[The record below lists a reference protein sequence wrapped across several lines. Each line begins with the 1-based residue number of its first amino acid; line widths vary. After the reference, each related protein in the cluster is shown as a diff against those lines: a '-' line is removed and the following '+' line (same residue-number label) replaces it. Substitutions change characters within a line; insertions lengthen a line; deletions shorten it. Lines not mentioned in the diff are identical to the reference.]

1 MTSFKWWYLFQM
13 NRIPVGP
20 STRLSKFESRELR
33 APLYVYCRYV
43 MTRQGRFT
51 VKRRNE
57 VDTNEHGVSVVP
69 ATHGRARSQPFSID
83 KYKSSETNLIHT
95 FSDHFNFQVWFH
107 PLYHI
112 LAFRDWCQSTFA
124 AFDSNL
130 RCLVYLVCTDHKHRY
145 MSETRQTESGH
156 ES

>member
-1 MTSFKWWYLFQM
+1 MTSFKWWYHFQM
-13 NRIPVGP
+13 NRITVGP
-20 STRLSKFESRELR
+20 PTRLSKFESRELR

-83 KYKSSETNLIHT
+83 KYKSSETNLRHMLSVYFDFQAHVSTIRSHNRYQKYVSQHISSFRHTIQVSDICCIHC
-95 FSDHFNFQVWFH
+95 S
-107 PLYHI
+107 
-112 LAFRDWCQSTFA
+112 
-124 AFDSNL
+124 
-130 RCLVYLVCTDHKHRY
+130 
-145 MSETRQTESGH
+145 
-156 ES
+156 

>member
-1 MTSFKWWYLFQM
+1 MMSFKWWYHFQM
-13 NRIPVGP
+13 NRITVGP
-20 STRLSKFESRELR
+20 PTRLSKFESRELR

-51 VKRRNE
+51 VKRRYE

-83 KYKSSETNLIHT
+83 KYKSSETNIIHT
-95 FSDHFNFQVWFH
+95 FSDHFNFQVGFH

-112 LAFRDWCQSTFA
+112 LAFRDWCQSTFCN
-124 AFDSNL
+124 F
-130 RCLVYLVCTDHKHRY
+130 CTNSEVSDICCKHCSKTSTYWRNQGNRVW
-145 MSETRQTESGH
+145 T
-156 ES
+156 